1 MEWNNRTNAE
11 QAGRRTMKQYI
22 IDILK
27 FDKKIEKYVEDFAT
41 FSVREK
47 EETVE
52 EIHDIVVACSHP
64 YQSERDAVPE
74 RLHIWFENYCEGN
87 EDPDLWMAFLHAERT
102 LRQAGEP

>member
-1 MEWNNRTNAE
+1 
-11 QAGRRTMKQYI
+11 MKQYI

-64 YQSERDAVPE
+64 YQSERDKVLELLRLKYVEFLNHPCPE
-74 RLHIWFENYCEGN
+74 LADKYDHCCDVEWCGLCTLDEV
-87 EDPDLWMAFLHAERT
+87 LAE
-102 LRQAGEP
+102 LRAGEP

>member
-1 MEWNNRTNAE
+1 MN
-11 QAGRRTMKQYI
+11 QYI

-64 YQSERDAVPE
+64 YQSERDKVLDE
-74 RLHIWFENYCEGN
+74 LVDTIKEDFTEGF
-87 EDPDLWMAFLHAERT
+87 DGDLTITYGDFLFNVNS
-102 LRQAGEP
+102 LRKAGEP